1 MQSSKKLSN
10 VSRIRLYIAKMVKPF
25 RRLWIAIF
33 VLALAGC
40 AFTYNPTAY
49 SEPVQKSAPFVGAFD
64 VRKYGAKGDGKA
76 LDSPAI
82 NKAIDAAAAAGG
94 GTVLFTAGTYRSFSI
109 RLKSNVA
116 LNLDQAPPFSPRILT
131 TATANTICRSQT
143 RGTSTSDVEVSYL
156 SPDQRPAFWL
166 NDVAGAEFIHVKAQR
181 EADVPSFVLKNVSD
195 FSLQQSW
202 PLADQRLDRVDT
214 RKL

>member
-1 MQSSKKLSN
+1 
-10 VSRIRLYIAKMVKPF
+10 MVKPF

-116 LNLDQAPPFSPRILT
+116 LYLDQGATIL
-131 TATANTICRSQT
+131 AAHPNDGDGKYDLPEPNLWDQYQDFGHSHWHNSLIWGENQGHRMY
-143 RGTSTSDVEVSYL
+143 VS
-156 SPDQRPAFWL
+156 SR
-166 NDVAGAEFIHVKAQR
+166 
-181 EADVPSFVLKNVSD
+181 
-195 FSLQQSW
+195 
-202 PLADQRLDRVDT
+202 
-214 RKL
+214 